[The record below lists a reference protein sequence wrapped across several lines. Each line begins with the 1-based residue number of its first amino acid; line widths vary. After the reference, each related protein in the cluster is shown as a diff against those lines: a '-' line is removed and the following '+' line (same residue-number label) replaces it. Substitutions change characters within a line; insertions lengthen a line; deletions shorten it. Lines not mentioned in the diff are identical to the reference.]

1 VPVITKTPV
10 RGLRVSRK
18 AKLARFF
25 TSRTGIILLSCV
37 AVFAVVS
44 ITTFTALWVHYSRV
58 IDEKLRGGPFS
69 TTAKIY
75 AAPETV
81 GVGDPL
87 TPSEVV
93 ADLRRGGYSES
104 RSNAHGW
111 YQATSDSVQIFP
123 GNESR
128 DSEAGIIRF
137 ANNKVSKIQSLSDHT
152 QRTQFQLE
160 PQLIT
165 NLYDRNREKRRLVK
179 YEAIPP
185 VLVHAVIS
193 IEDKRFFQ
201 HVGFDPLG
209 MIRAM
214 YVDVRDRRNTQ
225 GASTLSQQLAKMMF
239 LTPDKTVKRKLEE
252 LMITLVLEQ
261 KLSKDEIFEFY
272 SNQIDLGHRG
282 SFTIRGFGEAAEA
295 YLGKNLQS
303 VSAAEAA
310 MLAGMIQRPSYLN
323 PYRHPDRVKERR
335 NMVLSLMRQNGYITD
350 RDYALAAESPIKVV
364 NGASESS
371 DAPYFV
377 DLLNEELT
385 TKFQDYDFQSQAYR
399 IYTTLDMQLQ
409 HAANEAVRIGMT
421 NVDEQLH
428 KQKRFKNVSFPD
440 AQVALIA
447 VDPHTGEIKALVG
460 GRNYGASQLNH
471 AISKRQ
477 PGSIFKPWVYA
488 AAMNTAIT
496 GGPRTLTP
504 ATIVVDEP
512 TTFWFGDTA
521 YEPNNFEHVFYG
533 PVTLRRALAKSMN
546 VATMKVAEMVGYST
560 IVNLARKAG
569 INSDTKATPAVA
581 LGAYEA
587 TPVEMAGAYT
597 VFGNKGVYVKP
608 TFMSEIR
615 GSSGKSI
622 FQEKSETKV
631 VLDPRVN
638 YLMVSLLEEVM
649 RSGTAAGTRSR
660 GFTVPAGG
668 KTGTSHDGWFAG
680 FTSELLCIVWVG
692 FDDNR
697 VLDLEGARSALPIWT
712 EFMKR
717 ALLLRNYRN
726 AKPFGAPDGV
736 VTMQIDPESGMPA
749 TPYCPVSKPEVFIAG
764 TEPVGACPLH
774 GGNGQR
780 ETTNVSGWELPP
792 GVKSVGTANPNPNGL
807 PAVPAP
813 GQTASNPDS
822 PPPKPDD
829 PNNPSPPKKKG
840 FLRKLFGVVK

>member
-1 VPVITKTPV
+1 MRQLSGPVPVTTKTPV

-25 TSRTGIILLSCV
+25 TSRTGIIVLSCFAFFAATSV
-37 AVFAVVS
+37 ATFAA
-44 ITTFTALWVHYSRV
+44 FWVHYSKI
-58 IDEKLRGGPFS
+58 IDEKLRGGPFNN
-69 TTAKIY
+69 TAKIY
-75 AAPETV
+75 SAPVTV
-81 GVGDPL
+81 GVGDPM
-87 TPSEVV
+87 TSSEVV
-93 ADLRRGGYSES
+93 ADLRRSGYSES
-104 RSNAHGW
+104 RSNPYGW
-111 YQATSDSVQIFP
+111 FQATNESVQIFP
-123 GNESR
+123 GNDSK
-128 DSEAGIIRF
+128 DSEAGIIHF
-137 ANNKVSKIQSLSDHT
+137 ANSKVKQIVSLTDHT

-179 YEAIPP
+179 YESIPQG
-185 VLVHAVIS
+185 LVHAVIS

-201 HVGFDPLG
+201 HVGFDPIG
-209 MIRAM
+209 MFRALW
-214 YVDVRDRRNTQ
+214 VDVRDRRNTQ

-239 LTPDKTVKRKLEE
+239 LTPEKTLKRKLEE

-261 KLSKDEIFEFY
+261 KLSKEEIFEFY
-272 SNQIDLGHRG
+272 CNQIDLGHKG
-282 SFTIRGFGEAAEA
+282 SFTIRGFGEAAQA
-295 YLGKNLQS
+295 YLGKSLQNIS
-303 VSAAEAA
+303 VADAA
-310 MLAGMIQRPSYLN
+310 MLAGMVQRPSYFN

-335 NMVLSLMRQNGYITD
+335 DIVLSLMRQNGYVSD
-350 RDYALAAESPIKVV
+350 RDYALAVESPIKVI

-377 DLLNEELT
+377 DLLNDELT
-385 TKFQDYDFQSQAYR
+385 SKFQDYDFQSQAYR

-409 HAANEAVRIGMT
+409 HAANEAVRIGMV

-428 KQKRFKNVSFPD
+428 KQKRFKNVAFPD

-447 VDPHTGEIKALVG
+447 LDPHTGEIKALVG

-512 TTFWFGDTA
+512 TTFWFGDTP
-521 YEPNNFEHVFYG
+521 YEPNNFEHEFYG

-546 VATMKVAEMVGYST
+546 VATIKVAEMVGYST
-560 IVNLARKAG
+560 VVNLARKAG

-587 TPVEMAGAYT
+587 TAVEMAGSYT
-597 VFGNKGVYVKP
+597 VFANKGNYVKP

-615 GSSGKSI
+615 GSNGKSI
-622 FQEKSETKV
+622 FQAKPESKQ

-660 GFTVPAGG
+660 GFVVPAGG

-680 FTSELLCIVWVG
+680 FTSELLCVVWVG

-697 VLDLEGARSALPIWT
+697 QLDLEGAKSALPIWT
-712 EFMKR
+712 EFMKQ
-717 ALLLRNYRN
+717 ALQLRNYRN
-726 AKPFGAPDGV
+726 AKPFTTPDGIV
-736 VTMQIDPESGMPA
+736 SLQVDPESGMPA
-749 TPYCPVSKPEVFIAG
+749 TPYCPTSRPEVFIAG

-774 GGNGQR
+774 GGNGQMDS
-780 ETTNVSGWELPP
+780 TNVSGWEVPSGSKSSSNAAPNVPGAQPNQPLP
-792 GVKSVGTANPNPNGL
+792 S
-807 PAVPAP
+807 
-813 GQTASNPDS
+813 PDS
-822 PPPKPDD
+822 PVQKEDD
-829 PNNPSPPKKKG
+829 PAKKKKG
-840 FLRKLFGVVK
+840 IFRKLFGVIK

>member
-1 VPVITKTPV
+1 VPVSTKTPV

-18 AKLARFF
+18 ARLTRFF

-37 AVFAVVS
+37 AGLTVIG
-44 ITTFTALWVHYSRV
+44 ITTFAALWVHYSKI
-58 IDEKLRGGPFS
+58 IDEKLRGGPFNS
-69 TTAKIY
+69 TAKIY
-75 AAPETV
+75 SAPQTV
-81 GVGDPL
+81 GVGDAL
-87 TPSEVV
+87 TPSDVV
-93 ADLRRGGYSES
+93 ADLRRAGYSES
-104 RSNAHGW
+104 RSNANGW
-111 YQATSDSVQIFP
+111 YQATTDSVQVFP

-128 DSEAGIIRF
+128 DSEAGVIRF
-137 ANNKVSKIQSLSDHT
+137 ANNKVSQIMSLTDHT

-179 YEAIPP
+179 YDTIPP

-209 MIRAM
+209 MIRAL
-214 YVDVRDRRNTQ
+214 YVDARDRRNSQ

-239 LTPDKTVKRKLEE
+239 LTPEKTFRRKMEE

-261 KLSKDEIFEFY
+261 KLSKEEIFEFY
-272 SNQIDLGHRG
+272 SNQIDLGYRG

-295 YLGKNLQS
+295 YLGKNLQNIS
-303 VSAAEAA
+303 IADAA

-323 PYRHPDRVKERR
+323 PYRHPERVKDRR
-335 NMVLSLMRQNGYITD
+335 NVVLSLMRQNGYISD
-350 RDYALAAESPIKVV
+350 RDYALASESPIKVV

-377 DLLNEELT
+377 DLLNDELT
-385 TKFQDYDFQSQAYR
+385 TKFQSYDFQTQAYR

-409 HAANEAVRIGMT
+409 HAANEAVKIGMA

-428 KQKRFKNVSFPD
+428 KQKRFKNVPFPN
-440 AQVALIA
+440 AQVALVA
-447 VDPHTGEIKALVG
+447 LDPHTGEIKALVG

-488 AAMNTAIT
+488 AAMNTAIS
-496 GGPRTLTP
+496 GGPKTLTP

-512 TTFWFGDTA
+512 TTFWFGDTP
-521 YEPNNFEHVFYG
+521 YEPNNFEHEFYG

-546 VATMKVAEMVGYST
+546 VATIKVAEMVGYPT
-560 IVNLARKAG
+560 VVNLARKAG

-587 TPVEMAGAYT
+587 TAIEMAGSYT

-615 GSSGKSI
+615 GSNGKSI
-622 FQEKSETKV
+622 FQSKPETKA

-649 RSGTAAGTRSR
+649 RSGTAAGTRAR
-660 GFTVPAGG
+660 GFVVPAAG

-680 FTSELLCIVWVG
+680 FTSELLCVVWVG
-692 FDDNR
+692 FDDNSQ
-697 VLDLEGARSALPIWT
+697 LDLEGARSALPIWT
-712 EFMKR
+712 EFMKQ

-726 AKPFGAPDGV
+726 AKPFSAPDGV
-736 VTMQIDPESGMPA
+736 VTLQIDPDSGMPA
-749 TPYCPVSKPEVFIAG
+749 TPYCPSSKPEVFIAG

-774 GGNGQR
+774 GGNGQM
-780 ETTNVSGWELPP
+780 ETTNVSGWEVP
-792 GVKSVGTANPNPNGL
+792 GGAKSTSQ
-807 PAVPAP
+807 AVPGGP
-813 GQTASNPDS
+813 GNPDA
-822 PPPKPDD
+822 PPQNPDD
-829 PNNPSPPKKKG
+829 AKAAKKKG